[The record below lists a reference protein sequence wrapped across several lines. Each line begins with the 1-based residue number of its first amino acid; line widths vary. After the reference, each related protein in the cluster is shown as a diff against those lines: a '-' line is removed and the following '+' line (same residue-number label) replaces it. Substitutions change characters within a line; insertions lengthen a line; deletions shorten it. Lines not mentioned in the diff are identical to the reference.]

1 MRFLTTYAA
10 DLSSNPQIDT
20 LTTSL
25 VDLIAFCLS
34 AGDTFLPDPAS
45 YDDLFYKLVETGP
58 ILTRFRETYT
68 SKKPS
73 SKSASAPSGPSTER
87 PPAPNHHSIDILINV
102 STHFHSLLFLPE
114 KKDKDKSDDAA
125 GGSSSNP
132 TTGDSSSSTTTT
144 APVAPATI
152 KKKNLS
158 PREVHEIIRQGYD
171 TLSIQSHEGLNTWE
185 KWREADRKLELKR
198 IARCAVEDV
207 RKVVFLHLDGESK

>member
-1 MRFLTTYAA
+1 MRFLTTYAT
-10 DLSSNPQIDT
+10 DLSTNPQIDT

-34 AGDTFLPDPAS
+34 AGDTFLPDPGS

-58 ILTRFRETYT
+58 ILTRFREAYT
-68 SKKPS
+68 KKKS
-73 SKSASAPSGPSTER
+73 STISPSASSGPSSER
-87 PPAPNHHSIDILINV
+87 PSAPHYHSIDTLIKV

-114 KKDKDKSDDAA
+114 KDKSDTAA
-125 GGSSSNP
+125 STPTSSNP
-132 TTGDSSSSTTTT
+132 TTGDST
-144 APVAPATI
+144 APVTPAAIATI
-152 KKKNLS
+152 RKKNLS

-171 TLSIQSHEGLNTWE
+171 TLSIHSHEGLNTWE

-207 RKVVFLHLDGESK
+207 RKVVFLHLEE

>member
-1 MRFLTTYAA
+1 MRFLTTYAS

-34 AGDTFLPDPAS
+34 AGDTFLPDPGS

-58 ILTRFRETYT
+58 ILARYREAYT
-68 SKKPS
+68 KKKPLS
-73 SKSASAPSGPSTER
+73 HPSTTSGPSTER
-87 PPAPNHHSIDILINV
+87 PPPPHHHSIDTLINV

-114 KKDKDKSDDAA
+114 KDKSDDAA
-125 GGSSSNP
+125 SSSNP
-132 TTGDSSSSTTTT
+132 TTGDSSTT
-144 APVAPATI
+144 ASPVTPAAIATI
-152 KKKNLS
+152 KKKSLS

-207 RKVVFLHLDGESK
+207 RKVVFLHLETE